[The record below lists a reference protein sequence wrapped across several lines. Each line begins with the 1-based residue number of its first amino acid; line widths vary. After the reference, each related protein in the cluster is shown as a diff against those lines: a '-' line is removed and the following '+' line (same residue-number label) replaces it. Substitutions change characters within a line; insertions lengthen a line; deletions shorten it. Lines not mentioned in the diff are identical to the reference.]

1 MRINS
6 LAARFLAI
14 SILWSALALVVTA
27 ILLTTLYKNNAQKN
41 FQELLTA
48 HLYNLMGVVDRGDN
62 GALTGSPN
70 LGDPHFQ
77 QPFSGWYWSVIPLD
91 TKSRQSNARQAIRS
105 NSLGGEKL
113 NTPDEKA
120 VPFKD
125 GFLRTFQIT
134 GIQGEALT
142 VAEAQI
148 FLGEG
153 DDLYRFVVTGNN
165 EALELETSEF
175 TQNLVIFLT
184 LFGVGMVISTFM
196 IIKYGLRPLTRA
208 KDALNDIRNGEAE
221 RLEGT
226 FPDEITPLITEMNA
240 LIDANKTV
248 LERARTQVGNL
259 AHALKTPI
267 SVLKNEAR
275 SISDDLAPK
284 VMEQTENMQ
293 EHVQRYLDRA
303 RIAAQVGSINARTP
317 VAPVLDRMVRVM
329 QRLNPHL
336 QYIEND
342 KASKDI
348 NFRGEQQ
355 DLEEVLGNL
364 IENASRFAVEQVKIS
379 VHSAPSSND
388 IQITMLELVIEDDG
402 PGLSKEQRSEALK
415 RGRRLDETKPGSG
428 LGLSIVNDIVQE
440 YKGAIELGESQ
451 LGGLKATVLL
461 PLTNR

>member
-1 MRINS
+1 M
-6 LAARFLAI
+6 
-14 SILWSALALVVTA
+14 
-27 ILLTTLYKNNAQKN
+27 LTTLYKNNAQKN

-62 GALTGSPN
+62 GALTGNPN

-91 TKSRQSNARQAIRS
+91 EKPGRAKDRRAIRS
-105 NSLGGEKL
+105 NSLGGEIL
-113 NTPDEKA
+113 ITPDAKA

-125 GFLRTFQIT
+125 GFLRTYQII
-134 GIQGEALT
+134 GIQGEEIT

-153 DDLYRFVVTGNN
+153 DDLYRFLVTGNN

-175 TQNLVIFLT
+175 TQNLVIFLA
-184 LFGVGMVISTFM
+184 LFGVGMVISTFV
-196 IIKYGLRPLTRA
+196 IIKYGLRPLNRA

-275 SISDDLAPK
+275 APGSDLAAK
-284 VMEQTENMQ
+284 VEEQAENMQ

-317 VAPVLDRMVRVM
+317 VTPVLDRMVRVM

-336 QYIEND
+336 RYAKFD
-342 KASKDI
+342 KDAEDC

-379 VHSAPSSND
+379 VDSMPSPND
-388 IQITMLELVIEDDG
+388 GLSTMLELIIEDDG

-440 YKGAIELGESQ
+440 YKGSIELGESQ
-451 LGGLKATVLL
+451 LGGLKASVYL